1 MYHTILVPLD
11 GSRRAEAILPH
22 ARSLAQHYE
31 AHVILLLVMEE
42 HPVQKPTKD
51 EGGEKAQSASEDI
64 QHRQEIARS
73 YLTDLREQ
81 LDDAGIDARV
91 RVTSGKPVEEIIK
104 VADHEKVDLIAIASH
119 GRTALAQ
126 MMYGSVASAVLER
139 VNLPLLMI
147 RSRNIAY
154 Q

>member
-11 GSRRAEAILPH
+11 GSKRAEAILPH
-22 ARSLAQHYE
+22 AKSLAQRYE
-31 AHVILLLVMEE
+31 AHVILLLVLEDD
-42 HPVQKPTKD
+42 PAQQLTKQ
-51 EGGEKAQSASEDI
+51 EAGESAQSPSEDI
-64 QHRQEIARS
+64 QRRQEIARS

-81 LDDAGIDARV
+81 LGEAGIEARV

-104 VADHEKVDLIAIASH
+104 VADHEKVNLIAIASH

-139 VNLPLLMI
+139 VNLPLLLI
-147 RSRNIAY
+147 RSRNIDH